1 MRDFRFLVLA
11 RNAAGSLVLYDYL
24 IQSSISNLNGFVIL
38 NNWLNLF
45 HSVQENQCQD
55 QRILDWFIDMNSA
68 REKIKAT
75 ALSIM
80 QFLSASPFQPT
91 ISKNKI
97 IKAYKNKELI
107 CDEKHSRTGTV
118 YKIHINDKAYALK
131 VPRMTGDECENIL
144 SELENEARIY
154 LDVL

>member
-1 MRDFRFLVLA
+1 MMKRETKKILRV
-11 RNAAGSLVLYDYL
+11 RSKTT
-24 IQSSISNLNGFVIL
+24 IIIRKIL
-38 NNWLNLF
+38 NNLINLF
-45 HSVQENQCQD
+45 HSVQENQCRD
-55 QRILDWFIDMNSA
+55 QKILDWFIDMNSA

-75 ALSIM
+75 AFRTKH
-80 QFLSASPFQPT
+80 FLSMNAIQTT

-97 IKAYKNKELI
+97 IKAYKKKQLI
-107 CDEKHSRTGTV
+107 CDDKHSRTGTV
-118 YKIHINDKAYALK
+118 FKIHIDGKSYALK